1 MKLVLINGFFNLKHD
16 ALGVEDNKKGKY
28 CYDVWKVV
36 FTLAS
41 QGINAENDITQDNLK
56 AALAEAFSGEEYK

>member
-1 MKLVLINGFFNLKHD
+1 MLRCL
-16 ALGVEDNKKGKY
+16 EDSA
-28 CYDVWKVV
+28 

-41 QGINAENDITQDNLK
+41 QGINAENDIMQDNLK